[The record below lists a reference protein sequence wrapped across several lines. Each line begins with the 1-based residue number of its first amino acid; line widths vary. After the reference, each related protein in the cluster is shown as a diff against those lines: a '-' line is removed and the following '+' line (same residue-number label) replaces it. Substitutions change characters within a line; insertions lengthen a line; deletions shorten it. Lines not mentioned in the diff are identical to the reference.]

1 METVNVHE
9 AKTHFSR
16 LLARVQEGQ
25 EFVIAKAGR
34 PVARL
39 GPLARQ
45 GKKRR
50 LGLLDGKFRVP
61 DGFNE
66 PLPDEVIAAF
76 EGQRR
81 RRVCSVPTLS
91 LWPWAGRRGRPQGGR
106 APFPPRATAWSL

>member
-16 LLARVQEGQ
+16 LLDRAQEGQ

-39 GPLARQ
+39 GPLARP

-61 DGFNE
+61 DDFNK
-66 PLPDEVIAAF
+66 PLPDEAIATF
-76 EGQRR
+76 EGRR
-81 RRVCSVPTLS
+81 R
-91 LWPWAGRRGRPQGGR
+91 
-106 APFPPRATAWSL
+106 

>member
-1 METVNVHE
+1 METINAHD

-16 LLARVQEGQ
+16 LLDRAQKGQ

-50 LGLLDGKFRVP
+50 LGLLDGKFRIP
-61 DGFNE
+61 DDFNKA
-66 PLPDEVIAAF
+66 LPDEAIAAF
-76 EGQRR
+76 EGRR
-81 RRVCSVPTLS
+81 R
-91 LWPWAGRRGRPQGGR
+91 
-106 APFPPRATAWSL
+106 

>member
-16 LLARVQEGQ
+16 LLDRAQEGE

-39 GPLARQ
+39 GPLARK

-50 LGLLDGKFRVP
+50 LGLLDGKFRIP
-61 DGFNE
+61 DDFNE
-66 PLPDEVIAAF
+66 PLPDEVIAGF
-76 EGQRR
+76 EGRR
-81 RRVCSVPTLS
+81 R
-91 LWPWAGRRGRPQGGR
+91 
-106 APFPPRATAWSL
+106 

>member
-16 LLARVQEGQ
+16 LLDRAQEGE

-39 GPLARQ
+39 GPLARP

-61 DGFNE
+61 DDFNE
-66 PLPDEVIAAF
+66 PLPAEVIAAF

-81 RRVCSVPTLS
+81 
-91 LWPWAGRRGRPQGGR
+91 
-106 APFPPRATAWSL
+106 

>member
-1 METVNVHE
+1 MEKVNVHD

-16 LLARVQEGQ
+16 LLDRAEEGE

-39 GPLARQ
+39 GPLVRR

-50 LGLLDGKFRVP
+50 LGLLDGKFRIP
-61 DGFNE
+61 DDFND

-76 EGQRR
+76 EGRR
-81 RRVCSVPTLS
+81 M
-91 LWPWAGRRGRPQGGR
+91 
-106 APFPPRATAWSL
+106 

>member
-1 METVNVHE
+1 LETVNVHE

-16 LLARVQEGQ
+16 LLNRAQAGQ

-50 LGLLDGKFRVP
+50 LGLLDGKFKVP
-61 DGFNE
+61 DDFNA
-66 PLPDEVIAAF
+66 PLPDEVIAVF
-76 EGQRR
+76 EGWR
-81 RRVCSVPTLS
+81 
-91 LWPWAGRRGRPQGGR
+91 
-106 APFPPRATAWSL
+106 

>member
-16 LLARVQEGQ
+16 LLDRVQEGQ

-50 LGLLDGKFRVP
+50 LGLLDRKFRVP
-61 DGFNE
+61 NGFKE
-66 PLPDEVIAAF
+66 PLPDEVIDAF

-81 RRVCSVPTLS
+81 AGLS
-91 LWPWAGRRGRPQGGR
+91 LHPTSYRLAVRRRHG
-106 APFPPRATAWSL
+106 